1 MPEAVPEVVPD
12 MSHPAQESRP
22 GLRRAAWAM
31 VITMTVLL
39 VLALFAVVWGFV
51 VNGRA
56 LVAKRSQ
63 AVPVATAPVG
73 SAGPLLSL
81 TLAPGARIV
90 SAQADDGKLVL
101 HVQGP
106 AGDEVQVIDMATG
119 AKTTQVR
126 TQAPQ

>member
-1 MPEAVPEVVPD
+1 
-12 MSHPAQESRP
+12 
-22 GLRRAAWAM
+22 M

-63 AVPVATAPVG
+63 AAPMAAAPTA

-81 TLAPGARIV
+81 TLAPGVRIV
-90 SAQADDGKLVL
+90 SAQAEGGKLVL

-119 AKTTQVR
+119 AMSTQIR
-126 TQAPQ
+126 TQNPQ

>member
-1 MPEAVPEVVPD
+1 
-12 MSHPAQESRP
+12 MSHPVPESRP

-63 AVPVATAPVG
+63 AAPVAMAT
-73 SAGPLLSL
+73 AGPLLSF
-81 TLAPGARIV
+81 TLAPGVRIV
-90 SAQADDGKLVL
+90 SAQAESGKLVL

-119 AKTTQVR
+119 AMRMQVR
-126 TQAPQ
+126 TQNPR

>member
-1 MPEAVPEVVPD
+1 
-12 MSHPAQESRP
+12 MSHPVPESRP

-63 AVPVATAPVG
+63 AAPVAMTPAAA
-73 SAGPLLSL
+73 AGPLLSL

-90 SAQADDGKLVL
+90 SAQAEGGKLVL

-106 AGDEVQVIDMATG
+106 SGDEVQVIDMATG
-119 AKTTQVR
+119 AKGLQVR
-126 TQAPQ
+126 TQSPR

>member
-1 MPEAVPEVVPD
+1 
-12 MSHPAQESRP
+12 
-22 GLRRAAWAM
+22 M

-63 AVPVATAPVG
+63 AAAPAAA
-73 SAGPLLSL
+73 AGPLLSL

-90 SAQADDGKLVL
+90 SAQAEGGKLVL

-119 AKTTQVR
+119 ALRTQVR
-126 TQAPQ
+126 TQNPQ